1 MGPIPFWERVCHQL
15 WVGSVLGE
23 GLSRE
28 ESNWVGSVSGG
39 LSRAGSNCQRSG
51 SKVTWHCVCTLSQ
64 LDTHIY
70 SVSPPTTPPAMRR
83 ATRRATASFVHGIT
97 RSQLR
102 YCFVGF
108 P

>member
-1 MGPIPFWERVCHQL
+1 MRSPIGYHDIIDPFWEVVTSGVQL
-15 WVGSVLGE
+15 SEVGV
-23 GLSRE
+23 
-28 ESNWVGSVSGG
+28 ESYVA
-39 LSRAGSNCQRSG
+39 L
-51 SKVTWHCVCTLSQ
+51 CVYV
-64 LDTHIY
+64 DTHID